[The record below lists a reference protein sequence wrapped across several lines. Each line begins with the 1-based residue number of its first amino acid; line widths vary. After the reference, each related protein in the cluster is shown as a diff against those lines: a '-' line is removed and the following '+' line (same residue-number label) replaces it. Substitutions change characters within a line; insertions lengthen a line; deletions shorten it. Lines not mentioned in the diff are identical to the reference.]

1 MGQSCEMGKLCDSF
15 HWLHCNLK
23 TCDITEHV
31 RVHLLQTTES
41 RQRRNGKQ
49 EGELACLLPLI
60 YRWFFSPTV
69 RTILTFSTPVTQAA
83 ANSHQITWTKRVC
96 EHYIS
101 PVTGVHTSWERV
113 FFGVAAITTYVFFCT
128 GILKKIIDFVYT
140 ANFCTSSTF
149 NLPAGEVGTLVIASL
164 LDTEGRMH
172 KPKFQWIVKLWIK
185 SKTSPL

>member
-1 MGQSCEMGKLCDSF
+1 MRWGSCATVFTDFTVIWRPATSRSTWESIYCKPQKADKDG
-15 HWLHCNLK
+15 
-23 TCDITEHV
+23 TENRKV
-31 RVHLLQTTES
+31 S
-41 RQRRNGKQ
+41 
-49 EGELACLLPLI
+49 LLPLI
-60 YRWFFSPTV
+60 YRWFFFPTV

-172 KPKFQWIVKLWIK
+172 KPKFQWILKLWIK

>member
-1 MGQSCEMGKLCDSF
+1 M
-15 HWLHCNLK
+15 
-23 TCDITEHV
+23 
-31 RVHLLQTTES
+31 
-41 RQRRNGKQ
+41 
-49 EGELACLLPLI
+49 
-60 YRWFFSPTV
+60 
-69 RTILTFSTPVTQAA
+69 
-83 ANSHQITWTKRVC
+83 C

-128 GILKKIIDFVYT
+128 GILIFLKIDFEQNVKTDRKEEKSLTLRCVNGKSVYT

-172 KPKFQWIVKLWIK
+172 KPKIQ
-185 SKTSPL
+185 